1 MIGIKCNRI
10 ILINIIFY
18 STNNNKIDLEEQ
30 LIDFYHLYFIKT
42 ECSAD
47 LARFLL
53 SFIQT
58 YITDN
63 DNFNIDFV
71 DVWNKEIKIF
81 IKEKFPM
88 NKNGQFI
95 ENSDIIFLIQLIDDT
110 FKVKKLK
117 KISKDK
123 LCIIKSFQED
133 IEIKKRT
140 NSMTSLR
147 PHSQTI
153 DSKDTRD
160 SSLKRDNFGLTKQSS
175 QNNIFK
181 IKDINNNKNESIKE
195 KNNINNKDDK
205 EKKIEK
211 LDIRIKNELTYQ
223 ELVKKII
230 FENYADDNILLL
242 YHFIKQCFSFI
253 KIDDLFD
260 EILNQIENLDEKNF
274 NNLSEFSKVL
284 IIEMIYYYQN
294 EILNDECFSKA
305 KNLCYILI
313 TKSIINMINNDIKIN
328 EIKRDK
334 FINDNLNI
342 DINDIN
348 IFILKKEK
356 EDNNIE
362 EVNNENL
369 RKSNLN
375 KIKDRSIPKKVT
387 FKEKSN
393 FIEEIKKEKIEE
405 MCKIS
410 KTLRRSTK
418 NYSVGGD
425 REVLKNIIKE
435 EDEKNEKSEDDKQ
448 KRKSS
453 FDTDS
458 DDNNDDLYSDD
469 NSSKEENDKEEEKN
483 KEIINNIKEQ
493 GKIKQNLISTKER
506 DLVILGKIVSL
517 LEKFKE
523 KEIDLEEEN
532 EKENM
537 KKIKNNI
544 DIYKEIQKKLDQE
557 RKIFLLPRQ
566 RQKRMTKNYTSY
578 IGSISKK
585 PEIIREYLNQG
596 YFCVTDWKTE
606 EIGQQLMTVSKSL
619 LRKIQPRELYRAK
632 FLKKD
637 KEKTSPNV
645 VECINKFNR
654 LTSFIMEDILS
665 YNTAKDR
672 AKIYEKWVLIA
683 DYCKTNKDY
692 NDLIAIFSAF
702 NHYII
707 TGLKLTLK
715 EVKTKTNSILNKIKH
730 FCTVEGNYKNIRV
743 DMDNCDKTGEIFI
756 PYLGML
762 LRDINFFEEKSK
774 YLNEKGYINF
784 NKIEKI
790 NEMFKLYFKFKNKE
804 DDKNN
809 NIPELDFFNDLED
822 ITEEYLEITADN
834 LKSGFKSETS
844 KKKRLT
850 NIDEKYFKKNI
861 KNIIKENDDVI
872 GSINEDDINAEPPDE
887 INQGFYY

>member
-117 KISKDK
+117 KISKTK

-242 YHFIKQCFSFI
+242 YHFIQQCFSFI

-804 DDKNN
+804 DNKNN

-861 KNIIKENDDVI
+861 IKENDDVI

>member
-195 KNNINNKDDK
+195 KNNTNNKDDK
-205 EKKIEK
+205 EKKIER

-804 DDKNN
+804 DNKNN

-844 KKKRLT
+844 KKK
-850 NIDEKYFKKNI
+850 K
-861 KNIIKENDDVI
+861 
-872 GSINEDDINAEPPDE
+872 IN
-887 INQGFYY
+887 

>member
-95 ENSDIIFLIQLIDDT
+95 ENSDIIFLMQLIDDT

-117 KISKDK
+117 KISKAK

-195 KNNINNKDDK
+195 KNNTNNKDDK

-405 MCKIS
+405 IYKIS

-418 NYSVGGD
+418 NYSVGED
-425 REVLKNIIKE
+425 RKVFKNIIKE

-493 GKIKQNLISTKER
+493 GKIISTKER

-585 PEIIREYLNQG
+585 PEIIRDYLNQG
-596 YFCVTDWKTE
+596 YFCVTDWKIE

-672 AKIYEKWVLIA
+672 AKIYKQWVLIA

-715 EVKTKTNSILNKIKH
+715 EVKPKTNSILNKIKH

-804 DDKNN
+804 DNKNN

-861 KNIIKENDDVI
+861 IKENDDVI

-887 INQGFYY
+887 INQGFYN

>member
-369 RKSNLN
+369 KKSNLN

-425 REVLKNIIKE
+425 REVLKNTTKE

-804 DDKNN
+804 DNKNN

-861 KNIIKENDDVI
+861 IKENDDVI

>member
-348 IFILKKEK
+348 IFILKKGK

-387 FKEKSN
+387 FKVKSN

-804 DDKNN
+804 DNKNN

-861 KNIIKENDDVI
+861 IKENDDVI

>member
-425 REVLKNIIKE
+425 REVLKNTTKE

-585 PEIIREYLNQG
+585 PEIIRDYLNQG

-804 DDKNN
+804 DNKNN

-861 KNIIKENDDVI
+861 IKENDDVI

>member
-804 DDKNN
+804 DNTNN

-861 KNIIKENDDVI
+861 IKENDDVI

>member
-30 LIDFYHLYFIKT
+30 LIDFYHLFFIKT

-242 YHFIKQCFSFI
+242 YHFIKQCFSFM

-425 REVLKNIIKE
+425 REVLKNTTKE

-544 DIYKEIQKKLDQE
+544 DIYKEIQKKLNQE
-557 RKIFLLPRQ
+557 KKIFLLPRQ

-672 AKIYEKWVLIA
+672 AKIYERWVLIA

-861 KNIIKENDDVI
+861 IKENDDVI

>member
-195 KNNINNKDDK
+195 KNNTNNKDDK

-418 NYSVGGD
+418 NYSVGED
-425 REVLKNIIKE
+425 REGFKNIIKE
-435 EDEKNEKSEDDKQ
+435 ADEKNEKSEDDKQ

-672 AKIYEKWVLIA
+672 AKIYERWVLIA

-804 DDKNN
+804 DNKNN

-861 KNIIKENDDVI
+861 IKENDDVI

>member
-81 IKEKFPM
+81 IKDKFPM

-348 IFILKKEK
+348 IFILKREK

-418 NYSVGGD
+418 NYSVGED
-425 REVLKNIIKE
+425 REGFKNTTKE

-804 DDKNN
+804 DNKNN

-834 LKSGFKSETS
+834 LKSGFKSET
-844 KKKRLT
+844 
-850 NIDEKYFKKNI
+850 
-861 KNIIKENDDVI
+861 
-872 GSINEDDINAEPPDE
+872 
-887 INQGFYY
+887 

>member
-425 REVLKNIIKE
+425 REVFKNIIKE

-804 DDKNN
+804 DNKNN

-861 KNIIKENDDVI
+861 IKENDDVI

>member
-804 DDKNN
+804 DNKNN

-861 KNIIKENDDVI
+861 IKENDDVI

>member
-362 EVNNENL
+362 EVNNESL

-405 MCKIS
+405 IYKIS

-425 REVLKNIIKE
+425 REVLKNTTKE

-544 DIYKEIQKKLDQE
+544 NIYKEIQKKLDQE

-804 DDKNN
+804 DNKNN

-861 KNIIKENDDVI
+861 IKENDDVI

>member
-375 KIKDRSIPKKVT
+375 KTKDRSIPKKVT

-469 NSSKEENDKEEEKN
+469 NSSKEENDKEEKN

-804 DDKNN
+804 DNKNN

-861 KNIIKENDDVI
+861 IKENDDVI

>member
-544 DIYKEIQKKLDQE
+544 DIYKKKKKKLDQE

-804 DDKNN
+804 DNKNN

-861 KNIIKENDDVI
+861 IKENDDVI

>member
-596 YFCVTDWKTE
+596 YFCVTDGKTE

-804 DDKNN
+804 DNKNN

-861 KNIIKENDDVI
+861 IKENDDVI

>member
-425 REVLKNIIKE
+425 REVLKNTTKE

-566 RQKRMTKNYTSY
+566 RQKRMTKNYSSY

-804 DDKNN
+804 DNKNN

-861 KNIIKENDDVI
+861 IKENDDVI

>member
-117 KISKDK
+117 KISKAK

-557 RKIFLLPRQ
+557 KKIFLLPRQ

-715 EVKTKTNSILNKIKH
+715 EVKTKTNSILNKIKN

-804 DDKNN
+804 DNKNN

-861 KNIIKENDDVI
+861 IKENDDVI

>member
-348 IFILKKEK
+348 IFILKREK

-544 DIYKEIQKKLDQE
+544 DIYKEIQKKLAQE

-790 NEMFKLYFKFKNKE
+790 NEMFKLYFKFKIKE
-804 DDKNN
+804 DNKNN

-861 KNIIKENDDVI
+861 IKENDDVI

>member
-117 KISKDK
+117 IISKAK

-469 NSSKEENDKEEEKN
+469 NSLKEENDKEEEKN

-790 NEMFKLYFKFKNKE
+790 NEMFKLYFKFKIKE
-804 DDKNN
+804 DNKNN

-861 KNIIKENDDVI
+861 IKENDDVI

>member
-425 REVLKNIIKE
+425 REVLKNTTKE

-544 DIYKEIQKKLDQE
+544 DIYKEIQKKLAQE

-790 NEMFKLYFKFKNKE
+790 NEMFKLYFKFKIKE
-804 DDKNN
+804 DNKNN

-861 KNIIKENDDVI
+861 IKENDDVI

>member
-405 MCKIS
+405 IYKIS

-804 DDKNN
+804 DNKNN

-861 KNIIKENDDVI
+861 IKENDDVI